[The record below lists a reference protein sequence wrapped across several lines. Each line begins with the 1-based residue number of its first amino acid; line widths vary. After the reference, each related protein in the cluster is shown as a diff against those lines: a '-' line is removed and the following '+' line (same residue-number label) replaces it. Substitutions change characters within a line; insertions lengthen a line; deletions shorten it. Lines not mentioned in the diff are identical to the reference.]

1 MYKSLLHHIKKPY
14 FLELWYQRERE
25 REKEEVVDLQLL
37 KPTKTMAF
45 KHYNFF
51 SLVFLVLATTTI
63 LLAGHSHGR
72 AVVMDPN
79 DLCKNADNKQFCQA
93 IVSNL
98 TDPHD
103 AMVSAIH
110 KLVYASKNAKKLALK
125 EGNSEE
131 IDVCIENFEES
142 IDNLKSGLDG
152 LEEHDLPTL
161 NINLSAA
168 LTNYVTCDDAFS
180 ESGKTNPL
188 AETDAFLQE
197 MASNCLYLSTLIH

>member
-1 MYKSLLHHIKKPY
+1 MSTPIKKPY
-14 FLELWYQRERE
+14 FLELRYQRERERE

-51 SLVFLVLATTTI
+51 SLVFLATTTI
-63 LLAGHSHGR
+63 LLAGHSHGL
-72 AVVMDPN
+72 AVTVDPN
-79 DLCKNADNKQFCQA
+79 GLCKNADNKQFCQA
-93 IVSNL
+93 IVNNL

-103 AMVSAIH
+103 ALVSSIH

-142 IDNLKSGLDG
+142 IDNLKSGLEG
-152 LEEHDLPTL
+152 LDKHDLPTL